1 MEAILQTTIEAICKR
16 TFCSVAPADT
26 PAPWVTWQ
34 QTGGRDVS
42 YVDNANAKRHARV
55 QINVWAATLMQAA
68 AIRDQIEAALR
79 PLESITCTPSA
90 AHHMTYDTET
100 KLHGVQQV
108 WEIWV

>member
-1 MEAILQTTIEAICKR
+1 MEAILQSALAAICPR
-16 TFCSVAPADT
+16 TYVSVAPAGT

-42 YVDNANAKRHARV
+42 YVENDSAKRHARV
-55 QINVWAATLMQAA
+55 QINVWAKTPMQAA
-68 AIRDQIEAALR
+68 GIRDQIEAALR

-90 AHHMTYDTET
+90 AHHMTYEPDTE
-100 KLHGVQQV
+100 LHGVQQT